1 MNVQVILRE
10 DVTHVG
16 HMGDLVSV
24 KPGFA
29 RNFLLPRGLAVAAS
43 EKQQNRVAHE
53 KRILEGR
60 IAKLRAAAE
69 GQKKLL
75 DAVEITIEKA
85 AGENE
90 KLFGSVTSMEIEALL
105 KNKGF
110 ELTKK
115 QLHVAETIKSVGTF
129 DVQVKLHKDVTATVK
144 LHVKARA

>member
-75 DAVEITIEKA
+75 DAVELTIEKA
-85 AGENE
+85 AGETE

>member
-75 DAVEITIEKA
+75 DAVELTIEKA

-129 DVQVKLHKDVTATVK
+129 DVQVKLHKGVTATVK

>member
-144 LHVKARA
+144 LHVKARG

>member
-29 RNFLLPRGLAVAAS
+29 RNFLLPRGLAVVAS

-60 IAKLRAAAE
+60 IAKVRAAAE

-129 DVQVKLHKDVTATVK
+129 DVQVKLHKDVTANVK

>member
-75 DAVEITIEKA
+75 DAVELTIEKA

-105 KNKGF
+105 KNNGF

>member
-75 DAVEITIEKA
+75 DAVELTIEKA